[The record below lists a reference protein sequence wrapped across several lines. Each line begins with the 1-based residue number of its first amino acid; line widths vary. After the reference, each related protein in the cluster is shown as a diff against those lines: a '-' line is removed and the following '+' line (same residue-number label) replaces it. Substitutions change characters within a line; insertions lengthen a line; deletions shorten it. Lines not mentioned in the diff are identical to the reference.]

1 MMIKNVMLFIIKY
14 KGLKFFEVYFLIII
28 IIKILIYFFKFVRTC
43 TYVFAKN
50 NLITL

>member
-28 IIKILIYFFKFVRTC
+28 IKILIYFFKFVRTC
-43 TYVFAKN
+43 TYVFAK
-50 NLITL
+50 II